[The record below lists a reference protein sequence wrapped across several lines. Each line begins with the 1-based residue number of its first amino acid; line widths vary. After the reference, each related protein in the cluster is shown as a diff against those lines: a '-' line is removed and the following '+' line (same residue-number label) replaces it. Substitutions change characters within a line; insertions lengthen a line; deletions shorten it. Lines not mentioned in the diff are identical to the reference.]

1 MARIV
6 SIGAALQDVYLI
18 DHDDF
23 GTNKRGFF
31 NQLELGAKVDID
43 EVKFT
48 VGGGNLRWLRS
59 EISSSAWS
67 ISSGS
72 CL

>member
-18 DHDDF
+18 DDDDF

-31 NQLELGAKVDID
+31 NQIELGSKLDID
-43 EVKFT
+43 NIHFST
-48 VGGGNLRWLRS
+48 FLSLSLPLNASR
-59 EISSSAWS
+59 I
-67 ISSGS
+67 
-72 CL
+72 